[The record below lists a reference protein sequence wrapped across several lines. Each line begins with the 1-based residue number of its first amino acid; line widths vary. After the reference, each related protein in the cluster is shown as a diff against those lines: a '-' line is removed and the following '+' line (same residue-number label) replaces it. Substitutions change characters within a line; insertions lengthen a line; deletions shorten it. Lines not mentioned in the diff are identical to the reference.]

1 MNRARILRSIK
12 IGGIVLALAV
22 LAGASAA
29 RWNSERRQPTALA
42 PDNGDDSAQ
51 DRRPEEP
58 IPPPTPPP
66 TLTAEEIALE
76 QTSQGYFFRG
86 QGWWRRWRRYRLLRS
101 SVLRRIVAIVRCKR
115 GGLPAL

>member
-1 MNRARILRSIK
+1 MNRARTLRSIK

-76 QTSQGYFFRG
+76 QTSQGSRPAVPMLKSFDGLGAGFPRPQGTTNFRSTSDHSLAVG
-86 QGWWRRWRRYRLLRS
+86 
-101 SVLRRIVAIVRCKR
+101 
-115 GGLPAL
+115 